1 MWWISYR
8 GEGRHGLENIGVFND
23 DGNVIDGV
31 VITFIDISVAKKLEA
46 ELRAAKG
53 AGL

>member
-1 MWWISYR
+1 MVDQLS
-8 GEGRHGLENIGVFND
+8 GSCHGLENIGVFND

-31 VITFIDISVAKKLEA
+31 VITFVDISVAKKLEV

-53 AGL
+53 VGSST